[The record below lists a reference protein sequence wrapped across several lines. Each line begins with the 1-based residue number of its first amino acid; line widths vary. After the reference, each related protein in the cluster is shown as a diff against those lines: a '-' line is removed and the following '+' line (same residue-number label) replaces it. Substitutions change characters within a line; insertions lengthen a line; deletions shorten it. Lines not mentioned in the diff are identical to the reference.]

1 MIIGEKVILRAI
13 NKEDIP
19 KLLEI
24 HNNLEIKKQ
33 AMFHPFPISLEQDI
47 EWLENIN
54 KDKSNRAVYFAIEDK
69 KSNSFAG
76 YTSLKNI
83 NWINRNCYFGISLL
97 PEMQG
102 KGLGKETTK
111 LVIEYAIKKLNLHKI
126 QLEVIGDNKRAIEL
140 YKSLGFVEEGILK
153 QQFYFDGLY
162 FDVIV
167 MGYIRD
173 R

>member
-1 MIIGEKVILRAI
+1 MIIGDKVILRAI
-13 NKEDIP
+13 KEEDIS

-54 KDKSNRAVYFAIEDK
+54 KDKSNKAVYFAIEDK
-69 KSNSFAG
+69 KSNNFAG
-76 YTSLKNI
+76 YTSLRDI

-97 PEMQG
+97 PDMQG

-126 QLEVIGDNKRAIEL
+126 QLEVIADNKRAIGL
-140 YKSLGFVEEGILK
+140 YKNLGFVEEGLMK
-153 QQFYFDGLY
+153 QQFYYEGIY
-162 FDVIV
+162 FDVIL
-167 MGYIRD
+167 MSYIQKR
-173 R
+173 